1 MKVGLR
7 RPERDTQRFGHLAV
21 REPPVGAEEERG
33 PPLRSKRGERVRRER
48 YLGVRL
54 HLLEPPGGDDDVVD
68 GGLEARAAALSP
80 AVHHPSARDGE
91 DERSLARSAVEAVGV
106 PPELDEDV
114 LERILDVVT
123 PEPPG

>member
-7 RPERDTQRFGHLAV
+7 RPERDPQRFGHFAV
-21 REPPVGAEEERG
+21 REASVGAEEERG
-33 PPLRSKRGERVRRER
+33 PPLRPKRGEGVGCER
-48 YLGVRL
+48 HLGVRL
-54 HLLEPPGGDDDVVD
+54 HLLEPPGGDDGVVD
-68 GGLEARAAALSP
+68 GRLEPRAAALSP

-91 DERSLARSAVEAVGV
+91 DERSLARPAVEAVGV

-123 PEPPG
+123 TEPPG